1 LIAEIAASSA
11 SYDLHDKLR
20 AYQRNGVL
28 EYVVWRVW
36 DRAIDWLVLREG
48 RYETLP
54 LSPGGHY
61 QSTVFPG
68 PWLDSAAMI
77 RGDLAQAMV
86 VLQEG
91 LASPEHADF
100 VARLA
105 AKKSP

>member
-1 LIAEIAASSA
+1 
-11 SYDLHDKLR
+11 
-20 AYQRNGVL
+20 
-28 EYVVWRVW
+28 
-36 DRAIDWLVLREG
+36 
-48 RYETLP
+48 
-54 LSPGGHY
+54 
-61 QSTVFPG
+61 
-68 PWLDSAAMI
+68 MI